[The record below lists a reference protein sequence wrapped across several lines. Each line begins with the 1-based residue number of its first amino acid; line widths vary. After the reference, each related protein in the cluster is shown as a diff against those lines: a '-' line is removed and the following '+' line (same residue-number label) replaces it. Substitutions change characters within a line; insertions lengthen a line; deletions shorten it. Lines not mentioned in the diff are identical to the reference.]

1 MLISIVE
8 AVKEVQWNRAGTQ
21 VITASYDKTVKL
33 HDVETGIA
41 IQVNSSLGYRQR
53 GIRGECEMAE
63 GDKRRALITTIH
75 HSLTF

>member
-41 IQVNSSLGYRQR
+41 IQVNSSLR